1 MFFINEYNKSLGQKI
16 IIMITFIIA
25 LVSSAWLMFYPGG
38 SRYQIDGDLIRRI
51 VLLSCS
57 VIYIIR
63 IAIMAFVFLKRKLVW
78 LEAITIAILMP
89 IIIFVLSYAGGNQSL
104 PINLF
109 DITGILLYLFGSY
122 VNTRSEY
129 LRHLWKQN
137 PANKGQVYTQG
148 LFKYSMHINYFG
160 DVVLFAGWA
169 MITQHSTL
177 LLIPLF
183 MALNFAIF
191 IIPSLDNYLEQKY
204 GKEFQKYAAH
214 TKKLI
219 PLIY

>member
-25 LVSSAWLMFYPGG
+25 VVSSAWLMFFPDG
-38 SRYQIDGDLIRRI
+38 SHYQINGDFTRRI
-51 VLLSCS
+51 VLLFCS
-57 VIYIIR
+57 IIYIIR
-63 IAIMAFVFLKRKLVW
+63 IGIMAFVFLKRKLVW
-78 LEAITIAILMP
+78 FETITIAILMP
-89 IIIFVLSYAGGNQSL
+89 TIIFVLSYVGGKQSL

-109 DITGILLYLFGSY
+109 DVTGILLYLFGSY

-137 PANKGQVYTQG
+137 PANKGRLYTKG
-148 LFKYSMHINYFG
+148 LFKYSRHINYFG
-160 DVVLFAGWA
+160 DVVLFTGWA
-169 MITQHSTL
+169 MITQHSTM
-177 LLIPLF
+177 LLIPFF
-183 MALNFAIF
+183 MALNFAMF